1 MDTPFN
7 QTNQTL
13 APPAVNPPSAAN
25 QPTFQSVPLPSG
37 ISVSGQKPRS
47 KTKDI
52 FLVGLLLILL
62 AGAVFGFTKVRSL
75 LSSAVGDGCAPS
87 EVMEQDLTANSVVIS
102 FKTQE
107 ACKMQVAYGVD
118 EILGLQMSEQ
128 ITATDHQIKL
138 SPLMPSTPY
147 KYQIRHDETKYEP
160 TRGFLTLPLSVNTVT
175 NVPTMAV
182 PTRNVLP
189 RITGSPGLGKISPTP
204 TVIRPPPV
212 RYLLE
217 DFQLHLGSVDPRFD
231 IDKNGIVNIR
241 DWQLYNK

>member
-25 QPTFQSVPLPSG
+25 QPTSQSIPLPSG

-75 LSSAVGDGCAPS
+75 LSSAVEDGCALS
-87 EVMEQDLTANSVVIS
+87 EVVEQDLTANSIVIS

-160 TRGFLTLPLSVNTVT
+160 TRGFLTLPLSV
-175 NVPTMAV
+175 PTG
-182 PTRNVLP
+182 NVLP
-189 RITGSPGLGKISPTP
+189 RITESPGLGKISPTP